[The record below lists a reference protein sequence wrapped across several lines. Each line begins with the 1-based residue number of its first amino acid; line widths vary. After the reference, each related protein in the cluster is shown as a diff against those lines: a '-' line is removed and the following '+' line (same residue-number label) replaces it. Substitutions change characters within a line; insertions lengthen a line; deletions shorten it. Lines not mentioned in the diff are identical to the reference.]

1 MRVVVRPARGLAGTV
16 EVPGDKS
23 VSHRAAIL
31 GALATGP
38 TEISGFLE
46 AEDCLNTLRALGALG
61 VEVTRKGP
69 GQFRVGGVG
78 LLGLQEPDNVLDCG
92 NSGTTA
98 RLLLG
103 VLAGQPFWSVLT
115 GDDSLRRRP
124 MGRVTQP
131 LGQMGAVVVGR
142 SDASR
147 LPLAIRGARPLRGFR
162 YRSQVPSAQVKSAL
176 LLAGLYADGPV
187 GVEEPA
193 PSRDHTE
200 RMLAGFGAQVRVDGR
215 SVTLAPGGELRGH
228 PIHVPGDLSSAAFFL
243 AAGAI
248 VPNSSVTIPGVGV
261 NPTRTGL
268 FDALREMGADIHL
281 SGAGTRAAPR
291 PSAVGPPPAPA
302 GSSVGG
308 PAQADPSR
316 DHGEPMATLEV
327 RASRLKGTSVGGSL
341 IPRLIDELP
350 VLAVAAACATGV
362 TEVRDAAEL
371 RVKESDRIHAVITEL
386 GKLGA
391 RVEERADG
399 FRIEGGAPLRG
410 TVVQSWGDHRM
421 AMALIIAG
429 LVAEGQTV
437 VEDTQCVATS
447 YPEFL
452 ATLNALTPEPCAVVE
467 P

>member
-142 SDASR
+142 GDGSR
-147 LPLAIRGARPLRGFR
+147 LPLAIRGARPLKGFR

-243 AAGAI
+243 VAGAI
-248 VPNSSVTIPGVGV
+248 VPDSSVTIPGVGV

-268 FDALREMGADIHL
+268 FDALREMGADVRL
-281 SGAGTRAAPR
+281 SDLAAG
-291 PSAVGPPPAPA
+291 
-302 GSSVGG
+302 
-308 PAQADPSR
+308 
-316 DHGEPMATLEV
+316 GEPMATLEV

-350 VLAVAAACATGV
+350 ALAVAAACATGV

-371 RVKESDRIHAVITEL
+371 RVKESDRIQAVITEL

-391 RVEERADG
+391 RVQERADG
-399 FRIEGGAPLRG
+399 FRIEGGTPLRG
-410 TVVQSWGDHRM
+410 AVVQSWGDHRM

-452 ATLNALTPEPCAVVE
+452 ATLNALTGEPCAVVE
-467 P
+467 T